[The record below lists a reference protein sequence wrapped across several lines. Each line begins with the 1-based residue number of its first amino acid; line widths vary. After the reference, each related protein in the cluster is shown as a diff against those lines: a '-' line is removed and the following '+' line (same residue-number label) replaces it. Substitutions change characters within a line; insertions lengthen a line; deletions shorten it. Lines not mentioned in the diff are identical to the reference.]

1 MVGGPTIV
9 PWPTVEKFPPEFVMA
24 SSNNDSGLK
33 ITIAILAV
41 LMLASLGWGFASHRD
56 KTDLNQ
62 KMTAAANEATEAKGQ
77 ANALQTTNTEAMTLL
92 GGPNSWNESKEAV
105 LKAMQVQG
113 VNNAKQTV
121 LASLEALRTTLE
133 ASQKEA
139 ASLKNDLAVNNERMR
154 QLEQMYE
161 NRVAGHNESQKS
173 SEAQLQAQARK
184 MDEDLQAKDKRITA
198 LEEDLRREQVEKEQ
212 IRENA
217 ARTEKGL
224 NEQVEMLTRIV
235 NSQKQRIEDVMKTS
249 FEVAD
254 GEVVSVDANLGL
266 VFINLGSLDNLRPQV
281 SFSIYSRDHR
291 GIGREARDIKAAIEV
306 TRILGPHQAEA
317 KILSQ
322 DRTRPISAGDPIY
335 SPIWAGGR
343 AEYFAFVGLIDFDK
357 DGKSDR
363 ETLHRLLNGAG
374 AKVDLEVDDNGVRE
388 PAEAKLSE
396 NTKFLVLG
404 DVPDPSNFASGDP
417 RRPQI
422 QAIMDQRNALL
433 QEANQ
438 TGVRVVKLSDFMAYM
453 GFQSQLRT
461 FIPGQVDRFT
471 LEQGGRTP
479 AIRSD
484 DATGQTSKLFER
496 LRKLD
501 EAEQRSR

>member
-1 MVGGPTIV
+1 
-9 PWPTVEKFPPEFVMA
+9 MA
-24 SSNNDSGLK
+24 SSNSDNGLK
-33 ITIAILAV
+33 ITIAIMTVIALS
-41 LMLASLGWGFASHRD
+41 SLIWGFVSHRE

-62 KMTAAANEATEAKGQ
+62 KFTGAQNEATEAKGQ
-77 ANALQTTNTEAMTLL
+77 ANSLQTTNTEMLTTF
-92 GGPNSWNESKEAV
+92 GGPNSWNEAKDAV
-105 LKAMQVQG
+105 LKSMQVQG
-113 VNNAKQTV
+113 VNNAKATV
-121 LASLEALRTTLE
+121 LASLEALRTTLD

-139 ASLKNDLAVNNERMR
+139 GSLKNDLTVANERMR
-154 QLEQMYE
+154 QLEQMYQT
-161 NRVAGHNESQKS
+161 RVDGHDDSQKK
-173 SEAQLQAQARK
+173 SEQDLQKLAQTR
-184 MDEDLQAKDKRITA
+184 DEDLQAKDKRITT

-217 ARTEKGL
+217 TRTEKSL
-224 NEQVEMLTRIV
+224 NEEVQQLTQIV
-235 NSQKQRIEDVMKTS
+235 DSQKRRLEDVLKTS

-266 VFINLGSLDNLRPQV
+266 VFISLGSLDNLRPQV
-281 SFSIYSRDHR
+281 SFSVYSHDHR

-322 DRTRPISAGDPIY
+322 DRTRPISSGDPIY

-363 ETLHRLLNGAG
+363 ETLHRLLKGAG
-374 AKVDLEVDDNGVRE
+374 AQVELEVSDDGVRE

-404 DVPDPSNFASGDP
+404 DVPDPSRFASGDP

-433 QEANQ
+433 SEANR
-438 TGVRVVKLSDFMAYM
+438 TGVRPVKMSDFMAYM

-461 FIPGQVDRFT
+461 YIPGQVDRFT
-471 LEQGGRTP
+471 LEQGARGSSIRTDEP
-479 AIRSD
+479 S
-484 DATGQTSKLFER
+484 GQTSKLFER

-501 EAEQRSR
+501 EAQQKAR